1 MTNYFKVYLTGRK
14 GRIKVIAKNKAEV
27 LKILNQA
34 NKEGFMSYLIVKR
47 IKPPTDVTIA
57 RGNFSKECK
66 VVYVDGLDTD
76 WRVVGANVVNWDKY
90 KKHKENEGEER

>member
-1 MTNYFKVYLTGRK
+1 MTNYFKVYLTSKK
-14 GRIKVIAKNKAEV
+14 GRQKVIAKNKAEV

-34 NKEGFMSYLIVKR
+34 NKDGFMSYLIIKR
-47 IKPPTDVTIA
+47 IKPSTDVPIA

-76 WRVVGANVVNWDKY
+76 WRIVGSNVVNWDKY
-90 KKHKENEGEER
+90 KKAEEDEER

>member
-1 MTNYFKVYLTGRK
+1 MTNYYKVYLRNNK
-14 GRIKVIAKNKAEV
+14 GTESYVLKKKIEVVNLLNKANKQGYISYIIIKR
-27 LKILNQA
+27 LKQ
-34 NKEGFMSYLIVKR
+34 G
-47 IKPPTDVTIA
+47 TDVPIT

-90 KKHKENEGEER
+90 KKAKEDEER